1 MYSEK
6 TKFYT
11 HTELGVQTVALK
23 DGQVYFIPKDFTG
36 RVGYKCNDA
45 LVRRLCKGQRML
57 MVPVGPDTKKM
68 RKVLGVPCHE
78 ALAIINDIARYITE
92 KEAYRLWFDEILLD
106 FMKSRGHDIRRQHR
120 DCGSMIFD
128 AEAQDTHSGGS
139 GCGCSALVLAAEI
152 LPKLMTGQWQ
162 RVLFL
167 PTGALLSSVSF
178 NEGNSVPGIAHGV
191 ILEHC

>member
-36 RVGYKCNDA
+36 RFGYKCNDA

-106 FMKSRGHDIRRQHR
+106 FMKPEFDLKEELLKCIHR
-120 DCGSMIFD
+120 YHSNGGATFTDMERTFDRYGYDYHGDCS
-128 AEAQDTHSGGS
+128 
-139 GCGCSALVLAAEI
+139 LVF
-152 LPKLMTGQWQ
+152 
-162 RVLFL
+162 RCV
-167 PTGALLSSVSF
+167 
-178 NEGNSVPGIAHGV
+178 
-191 ILEHC
+191 

>member
-1 MYSEK
+1 MAPAACDTICRSLEDFEREPEDYDRII
-6 TKFYT
+6 TGD
-11 HTELGVQTVALK
+11 L
-23 DGQVYFIPKDFTG
+23 GQVGT
-36 RVGYKCNDA
+36 
-45 LVRRLCKGQRML
+45 
-57 MVPVGPDTKKM
+57 T
-68 RKVLGVPCHE
+68 
-78 ALAIINDIARYITE
+78 
-92 KEAYRLWFDEILLD
+92 ILLD

-120 DCGSMIFD
+120 DCGTMIFD
-128 AEAQDTHSGGS
+128 AEMQDTHSGGS

>member
-36 RVGYKCNDA
+36 RFGYKCNDA

-106 FMKSRGHDIRRQHR
+106 FM
-120 DCGSMIFD
+120 
-128 AEAQDTHSGGS
+128 
-139 GCGCSALVLAAEI
+139 
-152 LPKLMTGQWQ
+152 
-162 RVLFL
+162 
-167 PTGALLSSVSF
+167 
-178 NEGNSVPGIAHGV
+178 
-191 ILEHC
+191 